1 MAENIALESPFNNV
15 VGFQEILKHW
25 CFPMKFAKFLRTPI
39 LRNICERLLLF
50 VSPQNTITNSGN
62 EFGLDE
68 ILAEF
73 DNVSIFLNVTILF
86 YQM

>member
-15 VGFQEILKHW
+15 VGFQEILKYW

-68 ILAEF
+68 ILTEF